1 MIVKLLSMI
10 LLLHSVL
17 QIVKDATPADY
28 NNEELYMEMG
38 KVYFAVC
45 VCVFVCVCVCVRKHV
60 CMWVSIY

>member
-1 MIVKLLSMI
+1 MI
-10 LLLHSVL
+10 LLLRSVL

-45 VCVFVCVCVCVRKHV
+45 VCGVCVCVCVCKHV
-60 CMWVSIY
+60 CMWVSMY